1 MVPGNIQ
8 DFYSLFF
15 SLLSM
20 ASKEIKKVI
29 PFQNKRKIIEAMQ

>member
-1 MVPGNIQ
+1 MDPGNIQ
-8 DFYSLFF
+8 DFNPPFF
-15 SLLSM
+15 SLPSM